1 MATSKKSTRSI
12 VSLSLPKV
20 VPALITYAEQ
30 IVKSMTNN
38 PSFPTPSPT
47 LASISQAIADLTSA
61 EAAAL
66 SRAKGTALTR
76 DDKRAALVKLL
87 ELLKAY
93 VQSVAD
99 GNNETAATVIQSAG
113 LAVRKTPVRKP
124 RVFSAKE
131 GATSGSV
138 KIVTASAGARSS
150 YEWQYS
156 IDGGKTWVDL
166 PASVQAKTQV
176 SGLTVG
182 SMAMFRYRAVTPK
195 LGQGDWVAPISYL
208 VK

>member
-76 DDKRAALVKLL
+76 NDKRAALVKLL

-99 GNNETAATVIQSAG
+99 GNSETAATVIESAG

-124 RVFSAKE
+124 RVFSAKQ

-138 KIVTASAGARSS
+138 KIITASAGPRSS

-156 IDGGKTWVDL
+156 TDGGKTWVIA
-166 PASVQAKTQV
+166 PASLQAKTTV
-176 SGLTVG
+176 VGLTPGATVE
-182 SMAMFRYRAVTPK
+182 FRYRPVTK
-195 LGQGDWVAPISYL
+195 TGEGNWSQTVQLI

>member
-1 MATSKKSTRSI
+1 LATSKKSTRSI

-99 GNNETAATVIQSAG
+99 ANDETAATVIQSAG

-156 IDGGKTWVDL
+156 TDGGKTWVFAPATTQGKTTVAGL
-166 PASVQAKTQV
+166 PSGTTVQ
-176 SGLTVG
+176 
-182 SMAMFRYRAVTPK
+182 FRYLAVTPK
-195 LGQGDWVAPISYL
+195 GGQGDWSPAVSML